1 MARTIEIN
9 GRKYRFPEIDF
20 NAVCDLADKGV
31 DIMNPKTIIKKPIPA
46 ARAIVAWIFDTDIET
61 AGAEIQ
67 SHILAG
73 GDLAPIFEVM
83 NSEVE
88 ESGFFKSLLEREESA
103 KLNLQ
108 DHKKKQKSVQEN
120 TEA

>member
-9 GRKYRFPEIDF
+9 GRKYKFPEIDF
-20 NAVCDLADKGV
+20 NAVCDLADNGV

-46 ARAIVAWIFDTDIET
+46 ARAIVAWILDTDIET

-67 SHILAG
+67 SHILSG
-73 GDLAPIFEVM
+73 GDLAPIFEAM

-88 ESGFFKSLLEREESA
+88 ESGFFKSLLKREESA